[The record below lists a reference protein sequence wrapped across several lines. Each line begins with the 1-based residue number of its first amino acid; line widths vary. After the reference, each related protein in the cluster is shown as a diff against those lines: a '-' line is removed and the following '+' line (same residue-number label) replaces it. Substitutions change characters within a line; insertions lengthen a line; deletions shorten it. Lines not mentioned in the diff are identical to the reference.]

1 MENKNTQLNSI
12 FSGVKVHQNAFVDQS
27 AELHDGVMISQGAI
41 IGPNVTIGKGT
52 EIGPNAVIAGRTKI
66 GINNKV
72 FPNVFIGLDPQD
84 LKYKG
89 ASTEVIIGDNNTFR
103 ECVTINKATDEG
115 EKTIIGNNNLLMAYT
130 HIGHNCELGNKIVLS
145 NSVQVAGHVKIEDK
159 AIIGGCLGIHQFVHI
174 GHLAMIGGMTRVD
187 RDVPP
192 FCLAEGHPGRL
203 RGLNRIG
210 IKRSGLMEN
219 KDFDL
224 KLLQSNWNLLFKS
237 NDTISSSLEKVM
249 TGELDLSSS
258 KLCSFLKESISKER
272 RGPMPLV
279 NL

>member
-1 MENKNTQLNSI
+1 MEKKNTELMSSFN
-12 FSGVKVHQNAFVDQS
+12 GVKVHQNAFVDPS
-27 AELHDGVMISQGAI
+27 AELHDGVIIAQGAI
-41 IGPNVTIGKGT
+41 IGPNVTIGEGT
-52 EIGPNAVIAGRTKI
+52 EIGPNAVIAGRTQI
-66 GINNKV
+66 GRNNKV
-72 FPNVFIGLDPQD
+72 YPNVFIGLDPQD

-89 ASTEVIIGDNNTFR
+89 ASTEVIIGDDNTFR

-115 EKTIIGNNNLLMAYT
+115 EKTKIGNNNLLMAYT
-130 HIGHNCELGNKIVLS
+130 HIGHNCELGNRIVLS

-174 GHLAMIGGMTRVD
+174 GYLAMIGGMTRVD

-210 IKRSGLMEN
+210 IKRSELMEN

-224 KLLQSNWNLLFKS
+224 KLLQKTWNLLFKS
-237 NDTISSSLEKVM
+237 NKVLSEALEMAMK
-249 TGELDLSSS
+249 GKLDLSSR
-258 KLCSFLKESISKER
+258 KLCDFLNDSISKER
-272 RGPMPLV
+272 RGPMPLI
-279 NL
+279 N

>member
-1 MENKNTQLNSI
+1 MENNNAELMTG
-12 FSGVKVHQNAFVDQS
+12 FSGVKVHPNAFVDPS
-27 AELHDGVMISQGAI
+27 SKLNDGVVISQGAI
-41 IGPNVTIGKGT
+41 IGPDVTIGKGT
-52 EIGPNAVIAGRTKI
+52 QIGPNAVITGRTQI
-66 GINNKV
+66 GDNNKV

-89 ASTEVIIGDNNTFR
+89 APTEVIIGDNNTFR

-130 HIGHNCELGNKIVLS
+130 HIGHNCVLGNGIVLS

-174 GHLAMIGGMTRVD
+174 GYLAMVGGMTRVD
-187 RDVPP
+187 RDIPP

-210 IKRSGLMEN
+210 IKRSGLLEN

-224 KLLQSNWNLLFKS
+224 KILQSTWNLLFKS
-237 NDTISSSLEKVM
+237 NDAISYSLEKVM
-249 TGELDLSSS
+249 KGDLDFSSS

-272 RGPMPLV
+272 RGPMPVL

>member
-1 MENKNTQLNSI
+1 MENKNTELNLNS
-12 FSGVKVHQNAFVDQS
+12 SGVKVHQNAFVDQS
-27 AELHDGVMISQGAI
+27 AELNDGVIISQGAI
-41 IGPNVTIGKGT
+41 IGPNVFIGKGT
-52 EIGPNAVIAGRTKI
+52 EIGPNAVIKGRTQI
-66 GINNKV
+66 GRNNKV
-72 FPNVFIGLDPQD
+72 FPNVFIGLDLQD

-115 EKTIIGNNNLLMAYT
+115 EKTIIGNDNLLMAYT
-130 HIGHNCELGNKIVLS
+130 HIGHNCELGNRIVLS
-145 NSVQVAGHVKIEDK
+145 NSVLVAGHVKIEDK

-174 GHLAMIGGMTRVD
+174 GYLAMIGGMTRVD

-210 IKRSGLMEN
+210 IKRSGILEN

-224 KLLQSNWNLLFKS
+224 KILQSTWNLLFKS
-237 NDTISSSLEKVM
+237 NDTISSSLEKLM
-249 TGELDLSSS
+249 IGELDLSSS

-272 RGPMPLV
+272 RGPMPLLNV
-279 NL
+279 